1 MCGIV
6 GYVGKKQAA
15 PILLEGLER
24 LEYRGYDS
32 AGIAVHAQRDAGIQ
46 VVKTQGRLDRLRE
59 KTRDGRAVM
68 GTCGIG
74 HTRWATHGEP
84 SARNAHP
91 HASPQNRVVLVHN
104 GIIENCR
111 EIRSRL
117 EKHGYVFQSETDTE
131 AAALLLDEC
140 YQRREEEEPHIR
152 ALGAICAMMQSMEG
166 SFALGMLFADQPGII
181 YAVRKGSPLIVGKCE
196 GEENGYILASD
207 VSAML
212 PYTRDVIYMDDLE
225 IAVLKKDGV
234 CFYDRN
240 LQLIAK
246 TTEHIVWNAQA
257 AEKGGYA
264 HYMLKEMMEQPK
276 AVENTLAPRLKKTEG
291 SMQVDLSETGMIE
304 ETLNGVGRVLFVGCG
319 SAYHAGRIGQWVM
332 EKIAKIPCDCE
343 RASELGEREL
353 LLCPETLCVV
363 ISQSGETADSLAALR
378 LCRARGMKTLAIVNV
393 VASSIA
399 READAVFY
407 THAGPEIAVATTK
420 AYSAQLAALYLLAL
434 RLAQGKG
441 TVAPEQREDLLRE
454 LCTLPGKINEVLF
467 SGAQMDRIAK
477 EICDCKDVF
486 FIGRG
491 PDLSLCMEGSL
502 KLKEISYIPCEAY
515 AAGELKHGTISLIED
530 GVLVI
535 GVSTQREMAKKMN
548 HAMEEA
554 QARGARVIA
563 LTMRGEGEDAPAA
576 EEEMRLPE
584 VHPLFAASVAVVP
597 LQLLSY
603 ATACQRGLDV
613 DKPRNLAK
621 SVTVE

>member
-6 GYVGKKQAA
+6 GYVGKGQAA
-15 PILLEGLER
+15 PVLLEGLAW

-32 AGIAVHAQRDAGIQ
+32 AGIAVQDEPGAGIR
-46 VVKTQGRLDRLRE
+46 VIKTQGRLKCLVEKAQEGRLAP
-59 KTRDGRAVM
+59 GC
-68 GTCGIG
+68 CGIG

-104 GIIENCR
+104 GIIENSR
-111 EIRSRL
+111 ELRSGL
-117 EKHGYVFQSETDTE
+117 EGHGYVFHSETDTE
-131 AAALLLDEC
+131 AAALLLHEC
-140 YQRREEEEPHIR
+140 YQRREEKEPHVR
-152 ALGAICAMMQSMEG
+152 ALEAIYAMLQSIEG
-166 SFALGMLFADQPGII
+166 SFALGMLFADLPGVI
-181 YAVRKGSPLIVGKCE
+181 YAARRGSPLIVGRCE
-196 GEENGYILASD
+196 GETEGHILASD
-207 VSAML
+207 VPAML
-212 PYTRDVIYMDDLE
+212 PFTRDVIYMDDLE
-225 IAVLKKDGV
+225 IAVLEKDRV
-234 CFYDRN
+234 RFYDRN
-240 LQLIAK
+240 LQPVTK
-246 TTEHIVWNAQA
+246 TTEHIAWNAQA

-264 HYMLKEMMEQPK
+264 HYMLKEMMEQSE
-276 AVENTLAPRLKKTEG
+276 AVENTLTPRLKMTQG
-291 SMQVDLSETGMIE
+291 GMQVDLSETGMTQE
-304 ETLNGVGRVLFVGCG
+304 ALDGVKRVLFAGCG
-319 SAYHAGRIGQWVM
+319 SAYHAGRIGQWAV

-343 RASELGEREL
+343 LASELSEREML
-353 LLCPETLCVV
+353 LSPGTLCVV
-363 ISQSGETADSLAALR
+363 ISQSGETADSLSALR
-378 LCRARGMKTLAIVNV
+378 LCRTKGVKTLAIVNV

-399 READAVFY
+399 READAVLY

-441 TVAPEQREDLLRE
+441 TLSSKQRENLLRE
-454 LCTLPGKINEVLF
+454 LRALPGKINEAL
-467 SGAQMDRIAK
+467 SCRTQMERLAK
-477 EICDCKDVF
+477 RLCDCKGVF

-530 GVLVI
+530 GVLLI
-535 GVSTQREMAKKMN
+535 GVSTQRETAKKMN

-554 QARGARVIA
+554 RARGAHVIA
-563 LTMRGEGEDAPAA
+563 LTLQGEDMPAA
-576 EEEMRLPE
+576 DETVVLPQ

-603 ATACQRGLDV
+603 AAACQRGLDV